1 MYDIF
6 FVSDGNVNEIAWS
19 NFKARF
25 PHAQKIE
32 NCESY
37 ETLNKKSLT
46 KNFWVVWDNLYLTQ
60 DFDLTYRVTEWDDQ
74 YIHVFKN
81 GEHFDGVCLFP
92 KNLNVANK
100 EWKYRFF
107 TDKKE
112 IDIVASTPKPYDIVK
127 LDSYE
132 GLVTA
137 QEIAQSEFI
146 LCIPDDVIPNDIPQ
160 YQIPFWDKDVVHVFK
175 NNKTYDGIFI
185 CHKDNKIAK
194 REFDYRFFTNK
205 KEINIVASEPKK
217 WEIFQL
223 ATFEDYQNAQE
234 KATGDMFWGVYPD
247 LNIIDSFKF
256 DYYIPKYDSY
266 HRKLTHCFQNNG
278 KFYDGVTLFSKER
291 PVTEREFK
299 SRFFTNKK
307 DVKENSSK
315 QTPYDIAFISYKEKN
330 ADKHFKE
337 LQDIIRVQDPSIK
350 LRWIRD
356 VKGIHQAHMEAARL
370 CETNMF
376 WVVDGDAQLIKHFK
390 FNHIVPFWDQ
400 DTVHVWRSKNAVND
414 LEYGYGGV
422 KLLPRQAVMDIT
434 DFTTDMTTSLST
446 KFRAMNEVSNISVF
460 DTDEYSTWKS
470 AFRECVKLASRSIN
484 RQDNMETEK
493 RLDIWCKEA
502 KGPFA
507 EYALTGAKAG
517 REYGVAN
524 SNKPENLRK
533 INDFDWLK
541 EKFNAG

>member
-6 FVSDGNVNEIAWS
+6 FISDSKVNVSSWNI
-19 NFKARF
+19 FKARF

-37 ETLNKKSLT
+37 EILNKKTLT
-46 KNFWVVWDNLYLTQ
+46 KNFWVVWDCLHLTQ
-60 DFDLTYRVTEWDDQ
+60 DFDFTYRLTEWDNQ

-81 GEHFDGVCLFP
+81 GEHYDGVCLFP
-92 KNLNVANK
+92 KNLNVTNK

-107 TDKKE
+107 TNKKE
-112 IDIVASTPKPYDIVK
+112 IDIVASQPKPYDIVK
-127 LDSYE
+127 LDSYN

-137 QEIAQSEFI
+137 QEIAHSDFL
-146 LCIPDDVIPNDIPQ
+146 LCIPDDVVPTDIPQ
-160 YQIPFWDKDVVHVFK
+160 YQVPAWDKDVVHVFK

-185 CHKDNKIAK
+185 CHKNNKIAK

-205 KEINIVASEPKK
+205 KEIDIVASNPKK
-217 WEIFQL
+217 WEVFNL
-223 ATFEDYQNAQE
+223 ETFDDYKQALE
-234 KATGDMFWGVYPD
+234 KATGDMFWGVYSD
-247 LNIIDSFKF
+247 LNISDNFKF

-266 HRKLTHCFQNNG
+266 HRKLTHCFQNSYW
-278 KFYDGVTLFSKER
+278 YDGVTLFSKER

-307 DVKENSSK
+307 DIKINSSVP
-315 QTPYDIAFISYKEKN
+315 TSYDIAFISYKEKN
-330 ADKHFKE
+330 ADKHFNE
-337 LQDIIRVQDPSIK
+337 LQDIIRTQDPTVK

-356 VKGIHQAHMEAARL
+356 VKGIHQAHIAAAEL
-370 CETNMF
+370 CDTNMF
-376 WVVDGDAQLIKHFK
+376 WVVDGDAKLIKHFK
-390 FNHIVPFWDQ
+390 FNYRVPFWDQ
-400 DTVHVWRSKNAVND
+400 DMVHVWRSKNAVND

-422 KLLPRQAVMDIT
+422 KLLPRKAVIGIT
-434 DFTTDMTTSLST
+434 DFTTDMTTSLSP
-446 KFRAMNEVSNISVF
+446 KFKAMNEVSNISVF

-470 AFRECVKLASRSIN
+470 AFRECVKLASRAIN
-484 RQDNMETEK
+484 RQDNMETDK

-507 EYALTGAKAG
+507 EYALKGAKAG
-517 REYGVAN
+517 RAYGVAN
-524 SNKPENLRK
+524 SNKPDNLRK

-541 EKFNAG
+541 EQFNAR